1 MKVLLSIQYDGKN
14 YHGWQE
20 QKTPDTVQGKL
31 QKAIYDFSQE
41 KVKLYVAG
49 RTDSGVHAL
58 SQYAHFETNT
68 KRDENS
74 WLLGLNSLLP
84 SDIRI
89 NFIKFMDSKFHAR
102 FSALSRTYR
111 YVIYNHKIKPCLNR
125 NKVGWYYLHHLDEKK
140 MQVAAKNLIGE
151 KDFSCFRS
159 AHCQSK
165 SPIKNINDIIITRE
179 NNFILIDVNA
189 NSFLYNMVRNIV
201 GTLVMIGSGEKE
213 VLWIKEL
220 LASKDR
226 TKAGKQFPPEGLFLI
241 DIEYDEKYNLNYK
254 PKLQIIYE

>member
-20 QKTPDTVQGKL
+20 QKTPETVQGKL

-213 VLWIKEL
+213 IFWIKEL

>member
-20 QKTPDTVQGKL
+20 QKTPETIQGKL

-165 SPIKNINDIIITRE
+165 SPIKNINDIIISRE

-213 VLWIKEL
+213 IFWIKEL